1 MGERERQT
9 EREVERD
16 RERERQKETEKECG
30 VGRYASMCL
39 ASRLGI
45 SIYL

>member
-1 MGERERQT
+1 MEEREGKT
-9 EREVERD
+9 EIEAEN
-16 RERERQKETEKECG
+16 TEKDCG

-39 ASRLGI
+39 ASQLGI

>member
-1 MGERERQT
+1 MGERERG
-9 EREVERD
+9 RD
-16 RERERQKETEKECG
+16 RERQKETEKDCG

-39 ASRLGI
+39 ASQLGI